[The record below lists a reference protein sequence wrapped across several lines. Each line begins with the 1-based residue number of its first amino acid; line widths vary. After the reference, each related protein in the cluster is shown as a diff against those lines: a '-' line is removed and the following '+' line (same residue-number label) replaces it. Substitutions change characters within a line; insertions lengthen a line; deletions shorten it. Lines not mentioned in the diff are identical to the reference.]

1 MSDQD
6 IIKSGPPT
14 VSYCA
19 SKLTLSANY
28 FGDLVRQQLGV
39 SAQEFIQSYL
49 ISLAIEKLTNGSM
62 SVMEI
67 AYDLGFEY
75 PNHFSRFFKNQT
87 GLSPSNYKIKLNL
100 N

>member
-1 MSDQD
+1 MSDRD
-6 IIKSGPPT
+6 LLITGPPT

-19 SKLTLSANY
+19 TKLSLSANY
-28 FGDLVRQQLGV
+28 FGDLVRQQLGIG
-39 SAQEFIQSYL
+39 AQEFIQTYL
-49 ISLAIEKLTNGSM
+49 ISRAIEKLSHGSM
-62 SVMEI
+62 SVKEI

-87 GLSPSNYKIKLNL
+87 GVSPSDYKIKLNL